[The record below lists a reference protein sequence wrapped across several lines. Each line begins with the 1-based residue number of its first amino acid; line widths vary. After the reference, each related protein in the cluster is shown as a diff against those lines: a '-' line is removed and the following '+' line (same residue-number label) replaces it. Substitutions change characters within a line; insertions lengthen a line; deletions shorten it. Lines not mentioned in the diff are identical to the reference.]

1 MTMSKAVVTVV
12 GKDKPGIIAGV
23 ANTLAD
29 HNINILDVSQTIM
42 SDIFTMRMLIN
53 LEELEGQFNVLQD
66 DLNKLGTDLGVTIH
80 TQREEIFDAMSRV

>member
-1 MTMSKAVVTVV
+1 MSKAVVTVV

-42 SDIFTMRMLIN
+42 SDIFTMSMLIN

>member
-1 MTMSKAVVTVV
+1 MSKAVVTVV

-42 SDIFTMRMLIN
+42 SDIFTMSMLIN

-66 DLNKLGTDLGVTIH
+66 DLNKLGTNLGVTIH

>member
-29 HNINILDVSQTIM
+29 HNINILDVSQTTM
-42 SDIFTMRMLIN
+42 SDIFTMSMLIN

>member
-1 MTMSKAVVTVV
+1 MSKAVVTVV
-12 GKDKPGIIAGV
+12 GKDKPGIIAGM

-42 SDIFTMRMLIN
+42 SDIFTMSMLIN

>member
-23 ANTLAD
+23 SKTLAE

-42 SDIFTMRMLIN
+42 GDIFTMSMLVS
-53 LEELEGQFNVLQD
+53 LEELEGQFNALQD
-66 DLNKLGTDLGVTIH
+66 DLNTLGENLGVTIH
-80 TQREEIFDAMSRV
+80 TQREEIFDAMSKV

>member
-42 SDIFTMRMLIN
+42 SDIFTMSMLIN

-66 DLNKLGTDLGVTIH
+66 DLNKLGADSGVTIH